1 MFEPPSPRLTEEE
14 HRREAEATLS
24 AFRDYLP
31 APVRIVLG
39 QRFHSSTEVLYS
51 ATQDPRLNKQLAFSL
66 LEVVAGKLFPE
77 LKL

>member
-1 MFEPPSPRLTEEE
+1 MFDPPAPRLTEEE
-14 HRREAEATLS
+14 QEREAAATLR
-24 AFRDYLP
+24 AFREYLP

-39 QRFHSSTEVLYS
+39 QRFNSSTEVLFS
-51 ATQDPRLNKQLAFSL
+51 ALQDPRLNKQLAFTL

>member
-1 MFEPPSPRLTEEE
+1 MFEPPHTPLTEEE
-14 HRREAEATLS
+14 QRREAADTLR

-39 QRFHSSTEVLYS
+39 QRLNSSTEVLFS
-51 ATQDPRLNKQLAFSL
+51 ALQDPRLNRQLAFTL
-66 LEVVAGKLFPE
+66 LEVVAARIFPE